1 MFIFEHSWRVFYWV
15 DVLKIRNKRALK
27 KHTTLLQLFN
37 TFMIYGYPPP
47 QFQCQELS
55 FHCKVWKESWSE
67 YMTYNIRS
75 CHMSLLRREDAL
87 EQPAKVLVKC
97 WILLRRDQ
105 NYFLFVKKK
114 NVIKFCASIFF
125 K

>member
-1 MFIFEHSWRVFYWV
+1 
-15 DVLKIRNKRALK
+15 
-27 KHTTLLQLFN
+27 
-37 TFMIYGYPPP
+37 
-47 QFQCQELS
+47 
-55 FHCKVWKESWSE
+55 
-67 YMTYNIRS
+67 
-75 CHMSLLRREDAL
+75 MSLLRREDAL

-125 K
+125 KIVLSSKMVSVLQYCVLFVFCYASCKMLSVLKEDPQQKGRPSTETDRFG